1 MLRIKEL
8 QNQLADAHYRLN
20 VIILNILLYKFIILK
35 LIYTSYIYIYIYVNY
50 RHTEY
55 NYIFSQELANE
66 NKLLK
71 ALQKRQDSA
80 LKRYEGTNAELP
92 RIINSH
98 HEELRVLQIKYKKLK
113 TLQKETCD
121 LLKEK
126 ENELQQLQVNINM
139 YNIFKQRIK
148 KINSCTLFLSH
159 KINIYYNSVK
169 IVIWEREKSYN

>member
-35 LIYTSYIYIYIYVNY
+35 FMYITYIHIYIYICMYVYIHTYINVNY

-148 KINSCTLFLSH
+148 KSTIAHYFLVT
-159 KINIYYNSVK
+159 K
-169 IVIWEREKSYN
+169 

>member
-1 MLRIKEL
+1 MTVLITYLYIK
-8 QNQLADAHYRLN
+8 N
-20 VIILNILLYKFIILK
+20 VRSL
-35 LIYTSYIYIYIYVNY
+35 
-50 RHTEY
+50 
-55 NYIFSQELANE
+55 QELANE

-113 TLQKETCD
+113 ILHKETCD

-126 ENELQQLQVNINM
+126 DNELQQLQVNIEYM
-139 YNIFKQRIK
+139 QCF
-148 KINSCTLFLSH
+148 
-159 KINIYYNSVK
+159 
-169 IVIWEREKSYN
+169 

>member
-1 MLRIKEL
+1 M
-8 QNQLADAHYRLN
+8 Y
-20 VIILNILLYKFIILK
+20 V
-35 LIYTSYIYIYIYVNY
+35 YIHTYINVNY

-139 YNIFKQRIK
+139 YNIFK
-148 KINSCTLFLSH
+148 
-159 KINIYYNSVK
+159 
-169 IVIWEREKSYN
+169 

>member
-1 MLRIKEL
+1 M
-8 QNQLADAHYRLN
+8 Y
-20 VIILNILLYKFIILK
+20 V
-35 LIYTSYIYIYIYVNY
+35 YIHTYINVNY

-148 KINSCTLFLSH
+148 KSTIAHYFLVT
-159 KINIYYNSVK
+159 K
-169 IVIWEREKSYN
+169 